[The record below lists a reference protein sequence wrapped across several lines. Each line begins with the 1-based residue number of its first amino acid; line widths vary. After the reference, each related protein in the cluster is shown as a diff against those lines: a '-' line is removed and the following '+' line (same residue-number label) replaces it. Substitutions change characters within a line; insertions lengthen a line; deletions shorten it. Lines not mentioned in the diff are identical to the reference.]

1 MTIKE
6 IVNLLP
12 KGHPFRLEVA
22 NLWTA
27 LICKDDCAEYNSVM
41 QEYGDYNV
49 IVIYALDGFDEYD
62 VIWLKV
68 KKPLDDNP
76 YSIIKH
82 HLFKGE
88 DFNYLETYKHYTILK
103 ASLNPHN
110 SEYVIVELGFET
122 RWGSLAYCKK
132 YIREQ
137 LGEKD

>member
-1 MTIKE
+1 MTVKD

-12 KGHPFRLEVA
+12 NGHPFRLEIDNVFA
-22 NLWTA
+22 PIIT
-27 LICKDDCAEYNSVM
+27 KDDYCYDTEVM
-41 QEYGDYNV
+41 QKYGDYNV
-49 IVIYALDGFDEYD
+49 IVIYASSGACGDAI
-62 VIWLKV
+62 IWLKV

-76 YSIIKH
+76 YRILNH
-82 HLFKGE
+82 PLFKGE

-122 RWGSLAYCKK
+122 RWSSLTYCKK

-137 LGEKD
+137 LRGEE

>member
-1 MTIKE
+1 MTVKD
-6 IVNLLP
+6 IVDLLP

-27 LICKDDCAEYNSVM
+27 LIYKDDCAEYNRVM

-49 IVIYALDGFDEYD
+49 IVIEASFGVGEYAVL
-62 VIWLKV
+62 WLKV
-68 KKPLDDNP
+68 EKPLDNNP
-76 YSIIKH
+76 YKILNH
-82 HLFKGE
+82 PLFKGE

-103 ASLNPHN
+103 ASLNAHN

-122 RWGSLAYCKK
+122 RWSSLTYCKK

-137 LGEKD
+137 LEGEE